1 MLTIPRRKGIKIEER
16 LDLGKFVSPISDINK
31 PPFNWYSFKN
41 GFSSELVSNVLS
53 ILNLSKRDLVF
64 DPFCGGG
71 TTLIKAKIEGYNSFG
86 LDITPFSVFISNALT
101 TNYSPKKIKD
111 DFKKINHN
119 INPKVEIPNVPILT
133 KSFSDNTLK
142 YIFSVRNSINELD
155 NPSQNFY
162 LLVLLSILDRIS
174 KAKKSGGFLRITNQ
188 RKVALQTVKNKFIKT
203 YEKFIQDL
211 NVIKYKK
218 AQAVT
223 ILGDARAYPQ
233 EIANREFDAIITS
246 PPYPNRHDYTRI
258 FALEL
263 LVGFLNSNE
272 DLKKLRY
279 GTLRSHVEA
288 KQKYNGDGYVKPKK
302 LHEILSSLK
311 ERELNNQQIISTIA
325 GYFEDM
331 YLCLKQMNAVLKKSK
346 YIGLVVSNVR
356 FAGLM
361 IPVDELLIEIGG
373 QVGLELKN
381 IYVLRYRG
389 NSAQQMQKYNRE
401 PSRESLIIWQK

>member
-1 MLTIPRRKGIKIEER
+1 MFTIHRSKGIKIEER
-16 LDLGKFVSPISDINK
+16 LNWGKFVSPISDINK

-53 ILNLSKRDLVF
+53 MFNLSKRDLVF

-71 TTLIKAKIEGYNSFG
+71 TTLIKAKIEGLNSYG
-86 LDITPFSVFISNALT
+86 LDITPFSAFISNALT

-111 DFKKINHN
+111 DFKKINLN

-155 NPSQNFY
+155 KPSQNFY
-162 LLVLLSILDRIS
+162 LLVLLSILNGIS

-188 RKVALQTVKNKFIKT
+188 RKVTLQTVKNEFFKT
-203 YEKFIQDL
+203 YERFIQDL

-218 AQAVT
+218 VQSEA
-223 ILGDARAYPQ
+223 ILGDARAYPPK
-233 EIANREFDAIITS
+233 IANMEFDAIITS

-263 LVGFLNSNE
+263 LVGFLNSNDE
-272 DLKKLRY
+272 LKKLRY
-279 GTLRSHVEA
+279 ETLRSHVEA

-302 LHEILSSLK
+302 LHELLSSLE
-311 ERELNNQQIISTIA
+311 ERELNNQQITSTIS

-331 YLCLKQMNAVLKKSK
+331 YLCLKQMHAVLKRGK
-346 YIGLVVSNVR
+346 YIGMVVSNVR

-361 IPVDELLIEIGG
+361 IPVDELLAEIGK
-373 QVGLELKN
+373 QVGLELKK

-389 NSAQQMQKYNRE
+389 NSAQQMRRYERE